1 VVGYQTF
8 AMPRSETMKAIAES
22 MKKAAAAFRER
33 DIPFLLAGS
42 LASWA
47 RGGPET
53 SHDLDFVV
61 KPEDAD
67 RALDAL
73 AEAGMKT
80 EKPPE
85 EWLYKAWDG
94 DVLIDIIFHPAGL
107 QPDDDVMTRG
117 ENLSVMSM
125 EMPVMA
131 IEDVLVTKLN
141 ALTAHSLRYEGLLDI
156 SRALREQIDF
166 AAVRRRARDTPFV
179 RAYFVMLEGLEIAS
193 VPAVEPETEARPG
206 RDGDDDPRVRVDVS
220 TA

>member
-1 VVGYQTF
+1 
-8 AMPRSETMKAIAES
+8 MPRSEAMQEIAES
-22 MKKAAAAFRER
+22 MKKAAAALREH

-67 RALDAL
+67 RALEAL
-73 AEAGMKT
+73 EQAGMKP

-94 DVLIDIIFHPAGL
+94 DVLIDLIFGPSGL
-107 QPDDDVMTRG
+107 RPDDDVMARG
-117 ENLSVMSM
+117 ETLTVMSM
-125 EMPVMA
+125 DLPVMA

-141 ALTAHSLRYEGLLDI
+141 ALTEHSLGYEGLLEMA
-156 SRALREQIDF
+156 RALREQIDW
-166 AAVRRRARDTPFV
+166 AAVRVRAQDTPFV
-179 RAYFVMLEGLEIAS
+179 RAFFVMLDGLGI
-193 VPAVEPETEARPG
+193 VPLAESGRGARRG
-206 RDGDDDPRVRVDVS
+206 GDEPRVRVDVT

>member
-1 VVGYQTF
+1 
-8 AMPRSETMKAIAES
+8 MPRSETMQAIAES
-22 MKKAAAAFRER
+22 MKKAAAAFREH

-61 KPEDAD
+61 KPEDAE
-67 RALDAL
+67 RALAAL
-73 AEAGMKT
+73 EEAGMKP

-94 DVLIDIIFHPAGL
+94 DILIDVIFGPSGL
-107 QPDDDVMTRG
+107 RPDDDVMARG
-117 ENLSVMSM
+117 ETLTVMSM
-125 EMPVMA
+125 DLPVMA

-141 ALTAHSLRYEGLLDI
+141 SLTEHSLRYESLLEMA
-156 SRALREQIDF
+156 RALREQIDWAVVRER
-166 AAVRRRARDTPFV
+166 AADTPFAH
-179 RAYFVMLEGLEIAS
+179 AYFVMLDGLGI
-193 VPAVEPETEARPG
+193 VPLAESTRGSGGGGGGE
-206 RDGDDDPRVRVDVS
+206 PRVRVDVK

>member
-1 VVGYQTF
+1 
-8 AMPRSETMKAIAES
+8 MPRSETMKAIAES
-22 MKKAAAAFRER
+22 MKKAAGTFRER

-67 RALDAL
+67 RALEAL
-73 AEAGMKT
+73 EGVGMKA

-94 DVLIDIIFHPAGL
+94 DVEIDLIFHPAGL
-107 QPDDDVMTRG
+107 RPDDDLMARG
-117 ENLSVMSM
+117 ETLSVMSM
-125 EMPVMA
+125 DLPVMT

-141 ALTAHSLRYEGLLDI
+141 ALNENALRYEGLLDI

-166 AAVRRRARDTPFV
+166 GKVRERARDTPFV
-179 RAYFVMLEGLEIAS
+179 RAYFVLLDGLGIAR
-193 VPAVEPETEARPG
+193 EPKRSDRG
-206 RDGDDDPRVRVDVS
+206 GDDPRVRVDVS

>member
-1 VVGYQTF
+1 
-8 AMPRSETMKAIAES
+8 MKAIAES
-22 MKKAAAAFRER
+22 MKKAAAAFREEE
-33 DIPFLLAGS
+33 IPFLLAGS

-61 KPEDAD
+61 KPEDAE
-67 RALDAL
+67 RALEAL
-73 AEAGMKT
+73 ERTGMKT

-94 DVLIDIIFHPAGL
+94 EVLVDIIFHPAGL
-107 QPDDDVMTRG
+107 RPDDDVMTRG
-117 ENLSVMSM
+117 DLLSVMSM

-166 AAVRRRARDTPFV
+166 ALVRERARDTPFV
-179 RAYFVMLEGLEIAS
+179 RAYFVMLDGLEIAPL
-193 VPAVEPETEARPG
+193 PAARPAG
-206 RDGDDDPRVRVDVS
+206 EDDPRVRVDVT

>member
-1 VVGYQTF
+1 
-8 AMPRSETMKAIAES
+8 MLRSETMKAIAET
-22 MKKAAAAFRER
+22 MKTAAAAFRDEE
-33 DIPFLLAGS
+33 IPFLLAGS

-67 RALDAL
+67 RALAAL
-73 AEAGMKT
+73 EAAGLAP

-94 DVLIDIIFHPAGL
+94 DVLVDIIFHPAGL
-107 QPDDDVMTRG
+107 RPDDDVMTRG
-117 ENLSVMSM
+117 DTLSVMSM
-125 EMPVMA
+125 EIPVMA

-141 ALTAHSLRYEGLLDI
+141 ALTQHSLRYEGLLDI

-166 AAVRRRARDTPFV
+166 AKVRERARDTPFV
-179 RAYFVMLEGLEIAS
+179 RAFFVMIDGLGIAPLPDAGAGGTGGEG
-193 VPAVEPETEARPG
+193 
-206 RDGDDDPRVRVDVS
+206 DPRVRVDVS
-220 TA
+220 SA

>member
-1 VVGYQTF
+1 
-8 AMPRSETMKAIAES
+8 MPRSETMQAIAES
-22 MKKAAAAFRER
+22 MKKAAAAFREHEV
-33 DIPFLLAGS
+33 PFMLAGS

-73 AEAGMKT
+73 DAVGMKT

-94 DVLIDIIFHPAGL
+94 DVLIDIIFSPSGIE
-107 QPDDDVMTRG
+107 PDDDVMARADTI
-117 ENLSVMSM
+117 NVMSM
-125 EMPVMA
+125 ELPVMA
-131 IEDVLVTKLN
+131 IEDVMATKIN
-141 ALTAHSLRYEGLLDI
+141 ALTEHSLRYEGLLEMA
-156 SRALREQIDF
+156 RALREQVRWDE
-166 AAVRRRARDTPFV
+166 VRRRAKDTPFA
-179 RAYFVMLEGLEIAS
+179 RAYFVMLDGLGI
-193 VPAVEPETEARPG
+193 VPDVPPKDVDKSDG
-206 RDGDDDPRVRVDVS
+206 NGDDDPRVRVDVS

>member
-1 VVGYQTF
+1 
-8 AMPRSETMKAIAES
+8 MPRSETMKAIAES
-22 MKKAAAAFRER
+22 MKKAGAAFRER

-67 RALDAL
+67 RALEA
-73 AEAGMKT
+73 AGMKT
-80 EKPPE
+80 ERPPE

-94 DVLIDIIFHPAGL
+94 EVLIDIIFHPAGL
-107 QPDDDVMTRG
+107 RPDDDVMTRG
-117 ENLSVMSM
+117 DTLSVMSM
-125 EMPVMA
+125 EIPVMA

-166 AAVRRRARDTPFV
+166 AKVRERARDTPFV
-179 RAYFVMLEGLEIAS
+179 RAYFVMLDGLGIAS
-193 VPAVEPETEARPG
+193 VPDAEPEADAKPG
-206 RDGDDDPRVRVDVS
+206 GGDDEPRVRVDVS